1 MRHITIL
8 SALLI
13 ITFTSLIAQSKKE
26 IREAGIK
33 KRTVKEI
40 VYEKGLTT
48 PMIEEENR
56 YDSKGNLIEIREIN
70 SLGKI
75 TNWMKYEYDADDNIT
90 SEITLDVKGKL
101 VSKVVYVYKDGLRKE
116 KLYYNALGRLV
127 KKKVYEYV
135 IN

>member
-1 MRHITIL
+1 MRYITIL

-70 SLGKI
+70 SLGKM
-75 TNWMKYEYDADDNIT
+75 TNWMKYEYDADDNIIT
-90 SEITLDVKGKL
+90 EITLDVKGKV
-101 VSKVVYVYKDGLRKE
+101 VSKVVSVYKDGLRKE